1 MNTVL
6 PSRWSERI
14 HRLALGVEPVDA
26 ARGGRIGLPVQVAMD
41 IWDGRD
47 RRTPPGLP
55 WDPADPRER
64 IARNGA
70 CRHRLLLRPG
80 IASPLGIRLM
90 DAEKRYVPRRLSVEL
105 PDTLS
110 PPESPPGSPPGRRLP
125 GRVIRPA
132 LFPGAAYPAPTG
144 AVGCRGRVTRVDDT
158 TVRWARVVAERTD
171 GTVIGR
177 AHGDE
182 NGEFLLLLSSQ
193 TVVGAEMALPLRA
206 TVTVF
211 GPGVPPS
218 PAPGDPADD
227 PLWDLPLEAADDTG
241 FGEAVL
247 AGEDVPDGY
256 VAGSVRT
263 VEFGLDG
270 LRSEEFDFS

>member
-6 PSRWSERI
+6 PPRWSERS

-41 IWDGRD
+41 RWDGRS
-47 RRTPPGLP
+47 RNNPPALP
-55 WDPADPRER
+55 WEPADPRER
-64 IARNGA
+64 IARSDA

-80 IASPLGIRLM
+80 IASPLDIRLL
-90 DAEKRYVPRRLSVEL
+90 DGEKRYVPRRLSVEL

-110 PPESPPGSPPGRRLP
+110 PPESPPGSPPEPRP
-125 GRVIRPA
+125 AGRVIRPA
-132 LFPGAAYPAPTG
+132 LFPGAAYPVPSG
-144 AVGCRGRVTRVDDT
+144 AVGCRGRVTAEGAPL
-158 TVRWARVVAERTD
+158 RWARVVAERTD

-182 NGEFLLLLSSQ
+182 NGEFLLLLSSE

-218 PAPGDPADD
+218 PLPGDPADD
-227 PLWDLPLEAADDTG
+227 PLWELPLEAADDTG
-241 FGEAVL
+241 FGAAVL
-247 AGEDVPDGY
+247 AGEVEPDGY